1 MALSSLPNFIHFPNS
16 FSISNSN
23 NLNVA
28 SIHSTT
34 NSYLPPPLSAKRRP
48 SLCVKCH
55 GSPEL
60 ENKDDDDDDPLE
72 TINKLYKGIKKKDI
86 ADLSNVIANRRPDIF
101 NSIPFL
107 QTNLKMWS
115 LMSNIIKGLQDSL
128 VFSVQPTTKD
138 GSMVGIK
145 WKVGWHKPLMESKE
159 GVSIHSHH
167 SYVGKLLIG
176 NFEMLLDPLLQL
188 GPMKT
193 MKWIEASK
201 SKERRIASLCLGF
214 FLLLVSLFCLQ
225 FSVR

>member
-107 QTNLKMWS
+107 QTNL
-115 LMSNIIKGLQDSL
+115 
-128 VFSVQPTTKD
+128 PTTKD